1 MTTEI
6 APGIVVDPKVKVGK
20 PIIKGTR
27 VPVELVIGK
36 LAGGMT
42 QEEVMAEYRLSR
54 DEVLAALRY
63 AAHIISLEEVRALD

>member
-20 PIIKGTR
+20 PVIKGTR

-54 DEVLAALRY
+54 AEVLAALSY